1 MIVEEFSNPMR
12 SANPFVDS
20 GYSDDGSSDDG
31 SSEDK
36 QTIIVDRSRVEYT

>member
-1 MIVEEFSNPMR
+1 MR
-12 SANPFVDS
+12 SANPRMNATTATDD
-20 GYSDDGSSDDG
+20 SDDSSDDG